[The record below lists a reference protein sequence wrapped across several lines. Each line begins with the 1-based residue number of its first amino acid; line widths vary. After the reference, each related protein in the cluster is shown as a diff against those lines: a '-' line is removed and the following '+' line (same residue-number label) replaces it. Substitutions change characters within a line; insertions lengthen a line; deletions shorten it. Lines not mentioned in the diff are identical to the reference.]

1 MNDFNYIDYSEMMRD
16 ARRGLERE
24 REELEEKVS
33 CSTPVGAVPRGAALK
48 KFQI

>member
-24 REELEEKVS
+24 REQLEEKV
-33 CSTPVGAVPRGAALK
+33 ADLNNFLK
-48 KFQI
+48 MICYFIL

>member
-16 ARRGLERE
+16 ARRGLE

-48 KFQI
+48 KFRI

>member
-24 REELEEKVS
+24 SEGSKPSGL
-33 CSTPVGAVPRGAALK
+33 ALL
-48 KFQI
+48 

>member
-24 REELEEKVS
+24 REDLEEKV
-33 CSTPVGAVPRGAALK
+33 AEMNNFLK
-48 KFQI
+48 MMEATGHDN